1 MCRTGRAPLGLV
13 LGVSMALFGCVLEN
27 GEPPAPLGP
36 FSPSVVS
43 PDGAL
48 PVSDFTVTPAT
59 PEQFQSVFF
68 ASSSIVQDQ
77 SFSWDFGDGASTTGD
92 PVSHTYTEPST
103 YRVTL
108 SVVDGQG
115 RSGSVAKNVTVSPPS
130 SQPEAVII
138 FSPTDPAVGQTV
150 FFDGTASTAP
160 AGRSIDGYVWNFGDG
175 ETQTRPHPVHIYST
189 ADTFVVRLT
198 VTDSRGFSAS
208 TTQEIK
214 VGSEEGGSAGPTASF
229 TVSPTTGTTDTVFNF
244 DASASGP
251 QSTIETYTWNFGDG
265 TFALEPTVTHKFT
278 TADTYSV
285 RLMVTDDQG
294 RTDTTAQ
301 TLKVKEP

>member
-1 MCRTGRAPLGLV
+1 MCRTVRAILTLSASLAV
-13 LGVSMALFGCVLEN
+13 FGCILEG
-27 GEPPAPLGP
+27 GEPPPPLGP

-59 PEQFQSVFF
+59 PEQFQRVFF
-68 ASSSIVQDQ
+68 SSSSIVQDQ
-77 SFSWDFGDGASTTGD
+77 SFSWDFGDGASATGD
-92 PVSHTYTEPST
+92 PVSHTYTEAST

-115 RSGSVAKNVTVSPPS
+115 RSGSVAKDVTVTPPS

-160 AGRSIDGYVWNFGDG
+160 AGRSIDGYLWNFGDG

-198 VTDSRGFSAS
+198 VTDSEGFSAS
-208 TTQEIK
+208 TTQEVK
-214 VGSEEGGSAGPTASF
+214 VGSADPAASF
-229 TVSPTTGTTDTVFNF
+229 TVSPTSGTITTSFNF
-244 DASASGP
+244 DASASTAVSP
-251 QSTIETYTWNFGDG
+251 ATISDPSGYSWNFGDG
-265 TFALEPTVTHKFT
+265 TASVTGKTVSHTFT
-278 TADTYSV
+278 TTGTYIV
-285 RLMVTDDQG
+285 TLVVTDSAG
-294 RTDTTAQ
+294 RTDTT
-301 TLKVKEP
+301 TTTVEVS